1 MLKLLTE
8 GECVM
13 KMKGLFLL
21 GAVCCAASAQ
31 AEGLPPLQT
40 VPQVDVQRYAGQWY
54 EIARLPMPYQN
65 QCASDV
71 TAFYQIKSKDTISV
85 TNRCLKADGTWS
97 VAEGLARVQNAE
109 NTKLNV
115 TFLPKAIRWLPVGK
129 APYWVMAL
137 DSDYQYAMVG
147 QPDRKYLWLLSRKP
161 NMDEAVYQAY
171 LQQAQAQGYD
181 LSTLIRTKHG
191 QAK

>member
-1 MLKLLTE
+1 MKIKKLL
-8 GECVM
+8 
-13 KMKGLFLL
+13 LL
-21 GAVCCAASAQ
+21 GAMCCDSYVKAAS
-31 AEGLPPLQT
+31 LPQLQT

-65 QCASDV
+65 QCVSDV
-71 TAFYQIKSKDTISV
+71 TAFYKIKSKDTISV

-97 VAEGLARVQNAE
+97 AAEGLARVQNAE
-109 NTKLNV
+109 NTKLSV

-137 DSDYQYAMVG
+137 DSNYQYAMVG
-147 QPDRKYLWLLSRKP
+147 QPDRKYLWILSRTP

-171 LQQAQAQGYD
+171 LQQAIAQGYD
-181 LSTLIRTKHG
+181 LSGLIRTKHG
-191 QAK
+191 K

>member
-1 MLKLLTE
+1 MKIKKLL
-8 GECVM
+8 
-13 KMKGLFLL
+13 LL
-21 GAVCCAASAQ
+21 GAMCCASYVQ
-31 AEGLPPLQT
+31 ATSLPQLQT

-65 QCASDV
+65 QCVSDV
-71 TAFYQIKSKDTISV
+71 TAFYKIKSKDTISV

-97 VAEGLARVQNAE
+97 AAEGLARIQNAE
-109 NTKLNV
+109 NTKLSV

-137 DSDYQYAMVG
+137 DSNYQYAMVG
-147 QPDRKYLWLLSRKP
+147 QPDRKYLWILSRTP

-171 LQQAQAQGYD
+171 LQQAIAQGYD
-181 LSTLIRTKHG
+181 LSGLIRTKHG
-191 QAK
+191 K

>member
-1 MLKLLTE
+1 
-8 GECVM
+8 M

-31 AEGLPPLQT
+31 AERLPPLQT
-40 VPQVDVQRYAGQWY
+40 VPHVDVHRYAGQWY

-71 TAFYQIKSKDTISV
+71 TAFYQIKSKGTISV
-85 TNRCLKADGTWS
+85 TNRCLKADGNWS

-109 NTKLNV
+109 NTKLSV
-115 TFLPKAIRWLPVGK
+115 TFLPKAMRWLPVGK

-161 NMDEAVYQAY
+161 NMDEAVYHAY